1 MTAVQPQQR
10 VEVVDV
16 LRGYA
21 LMGLFL
27 IHMVEYFELYWH
39 SPEPGPIN
47 TWSFFLFG
55 GKAYAMFALL
65 FGVSFFII
73 MESQARKGVDFGA
86 RFLWR
91 LAVLFGIGFVHGLIY
106 GGDILQILALTGWV
120 LVPLYRRTDR
130 TILIIALFFILQGP
144 AWILHIVLNQVPTID
159 YERTIASTLHPGV
172 FATYANGSFLD
183 VLQVNLWEGQLAKW
197 AFMTESGRIWNIIGL
212 SMFGFLLARSGFFTN
227 LAKYQRTYGIA
238 LIAAGIAAAVFTSAG
253 AQMQSALSGE
263 RGQWIVGN
271 IINAYTNHTW
281 IAFSLLA
288 LMMLYHHTS
297 LRSVLRLLA
306 PCGRVSLTIYVS
318 QAFLLVPFFYGYGAG
333 AYAWIGQTNALLLGI
348 ALWCLQVALAHY
360 WVRNFYYG
368 PFEWIWRC
376 ATWLTTDV
384 PFRKRGAAIANA
396 SVSAAQ

>member
-1 MTAVQPQQR
+1 MALVQPQQR

-39 SPEPGPIN
+39 SPEPGPVN
-47 TWSFFLFG
+47 TWSFFLVG

-86 RFLWR
+86 RFIWR
-91 LAVLFGIGFVHGLIY
+91 LAVLFLIGFVHAVIY

-120 LVPLYRRTDR
+120 LVPLYRRSNR

-144 AWILHIVLNQVPTID
+144 AWIVHIVLNLVPTLN
-159 YERTIASTLHPGV
+159 YEQTIASTLHPGV

-183 VLQVNLWEGQLAKW
+183 VLRVNLWEGQLAKW
-197 AFMTESGRIWNIIGL
+197 AFMTESGRLWNIIGL
-212 SMFGFLLARSGFFTN
+212 SMFGFVLARAGFFTN
-227 LAKYQRTYGIA
+227 HAKYQRTYGMA
-238 LIAAGIAAAVFTSAG
+238 LVAAGIAAAFFESVG
-253 AQMQSALSGE
+253 AQLQGALSAE

-271 IINAYTNHTW
+271 IFNAYTNHAW
-281 IAFSLLA
+281 IAFSMLSLI
-288 LMMLYHHTS
+288 MLYLHTPI
-297 LRSVLRLLA
+297 RSVLRLLA

-348 ALWCLQVALAHY
+348 VLWCFQVALAHY
-360 WVRNFYYG
+360 WVRNFHYG

-376 ATWLTTDV
+376 TTWLTTDV
-384 PFRKRGAAIANA
+384 PFRKRGEGERVALGA
-396 SVSAAQ
+396 VMK